1 MSYLRLCLTLLVY
14 VILFTSATHA
24 QSISLTD
31 LPPDTYNNRF
41 EYEDALKNK
50 IFRPVLSVRGFDS
63 DRFGD
68 NGSYGLG
75 LKQVL
80 ERVYNQN
87 NSNAELAFIELIDE
101 AGQSLNLSNF
111 DGSRSQVE
119 HNARVLQARAFV
131 ALVTYVLEQN
141 GIDIASLNAN
151 NPDITL
157 PNHAQALSDFREA
170 WDTQSVS
177 FPFIIMSRTADDRNA
192 DVMKWSRSI
201 MTFARAVDFYLALE
215 NAYDHYGGS
224 GRQEYNSKQ
233 STTLLDESDRAQLIN
248 QYQGQIDRMRTWSRA
263 GIADY
268 ADPVPSL
275 LIPWLSFL
283 ASELANTENVDEVQ
297 YGNWPLIT
305 KLATAYASP

>member
-131 ALVTYVLEQN
+131 ALVTYRVRAERNRHCEFECEQP
-141 GIDIASLNAN
+141 G
-151 NPDITL
+151 
-157 PNHAQALSDFREA
+157 
-170 WDTQSVS
+170 
-177 FPFIIMSRTADDRNA
+177 
-192 DVMKWSRSI
+192 
-201 MTFARAVDFYLALE
+201 
-215 NAYDHYGGS
+215 HY
-224 GRQEYNSKQ
+224 
-233 STTLLDESDRAQLIN
+233 A
-248 QYQGQIDRMRTWSRA
+248 A
-263 GIADY
+263 
-268 ADPVPSL
+268 
-275 LIPWLSFL
+275 
-283 ASELANTENVDEVQ
+283 
-297 YGNWPLIT
+297 
-305 KLATAYASP
+305 